1 MAISSKEKRDIGEI
15 KQNVK
20 NIQVCPSCK
29 EKFEIGIESNTLK
42 ELSEHEKFLYP
53 HIHLHG
59 NPLHA
64 MLCYIDK
71 DLNVRSIDVIK
82 SIEISRNYDTFKQ
95 LMMKW
100 SNPY

>member
-1 MAISSKEKRDIGEI
+1 MAISSKKKENYRDL
-15 KQNVK
+15 KQNIK
-20 NIQVCPSCK
+20 NNQVCPLCK
-29 EKFEIGIESNTLK
+29 GEFEIGIESHTLK
-42 ELSEHEKFLYP
+42 ELSKYGKFPYP

-71 DLNVRSIDVIK
+71 DLNVRGVGVIN